1 MGIMSIFK
9 PNKKYFSKTIP
20 PKCDYCHFGKRAKSG
35 NKVLCEK
42 SGLVDC
48 TYSCGKFVDS
58 PLKRIPV
65 KQLKFAGSLADEDM
79 YIESAYEKQQKEAGQ
94 AKIKQKEEEKNNNP
108 EPAEKKSKPVS
119 KTHQQQEEDIN
130 IDSIETYHTDTNQY
144 DDDEQDEIIHN

>member
-9 PNKKYFSKTIP
+9 PHKKYFSKSIP

-48 TYSCGKFVDS
+48 TYSCGKFVYE

-65 KQLKFAGSLADEDM
+65 KQLKFVGSLADEDI
-79 YIESAYEKQQKEAGQ
+79 YTESAYEQ
-94 AKIKQKEEEKNNNP
+94 KQKEVKAEDGKNNNKNASAT
-108 EPAEKKSKPVS
+108 EPHNNES
-119 KTHQQQEEDIN
+119 EIN
-130 IDSIETYHTDTNQY
+130 IDEIETYQADNNQY
-144 DDDEQDEIIHN
+144 NDDEQDDIIHS